1 MFPEHPNLLIGQ
13 IVDQTDQPD
22 RSAKQTRRMR
32 EMLKSYLF
40 SLLFLV
46 GLAGCQKQ
54 ETPSPVSKQDQV
66 RSEDRTGADEAV
78 GKEKTAKADGKSPET
93 RSIEYI
99 NPLTEQ
105 QMAQGWINLFDGQSL
120 FGWKPQN
127 AVNWSVQDRQITASK
142 GPIGLLL
149 TRVRFADFKLV
160 LDYRLSEG
168 GNSGVFIRCAKSP
181 TDPKLDCYE
190 INLAD
195 SHPEGYLTGS
205 FVGLHRFDPG
215 KPTADGKWH
224 QLQITADGN
233 SFVVLIDGKMK
244 TEFRDDRK
252 NWLRSGLIGLQ
263 KNSGEI
269 AFRNI
274 RLKPLNQRELFNGK
288 DLSGWREVPG
298 SKSHFEVVDGT
309 IHVTNGPGFLETEK
323 TFENFILQFQAK
335 TNAPELNSG
344 LFFRAMEGTEKAPSN
359 GYEVQIHNG
368 FKDGDRNKPNNAGTG
383 AIFRR
388 VNARRVVSSDNK
400 WCTITLIADGP
411 HISTWVDG
419 YQVVDWEDTRKPDPN
434 PRRGKR
440 LEAGHLSLQGHDPT
454 TDLSFKKIEIS
465 LLP

>member
-1 MFPEHPNLLIGQ
+1 
-13 IVDQTDQPD
+13 
-22 RSAKQTRRMR
+22 
-32 EMLKSYLF
+32 MLKSCLF
-40 SLLFLV
+40 SLLLLI
-46 GLAGCQKQ
+46 GLTGCQKQ
-54 ETPSPVSKQDQV
+54 ETPSPIQKKDKVK
-66 RSEDRTGADEAV
+66 SEDQAGSGRSV
-78 GKEKTAKADGKSPET
+78 GKEKTAKKDGKSPET
-93 RSIEYI
+93 EPLEYI

-105 QMAQGWINLFDGQSL
+105 QMARGWINLFDGQSL

-127 AVNWSVQDRQITASK
+127 EVNWSVQDRQITASR
-142 GPIGLLL
+142 GPVGLLL
-149 TRVRFADFKLV
+149 TKVRFADFELV
-160 LDYRLSEG
+160 LDYKLSGG
-168 GNSGVFIRCAKSP
+168 GNSGVFIRCAKNP
-181 TDPKLDCYE
+181 TDPKRDCYE

-205 FVGLHRFDPG
+205 FVGLHQFDPG
-215 KPTADGKWH
+215 EPTADGKWH

-233 SFVVLIDGKMK
+233 SFVVLIDGKIR
-244 TEFRDDRK
+244 TEFRDERE

-263 KNSGEI
+263 KNSGEV

-274 RLKPLNQRELFNGK
+274 RLKPLNQQELFNGK

-298 SKSHFEVVDGT
+298 SRSHFGVVDGT

-335 TNAPELNSG
+335 THAAELNSG
-344 LFFRAMEGTEKAPSN
+344 LFFRAIRGTEKEPSN

-368 FKDGDRNKPNNAGTG
+368 VKDGDRNKPNNAGTG